1 MMYYFDGI
9 IVVEGKSDVAYLSSF
24 IDALY
29 ITTNGYEISDEEIDF
44 LKHYSKQ
51 KKIIVLTDPD
61 DAGECIR
68 NKLSKLEFAYIDIKV
83 NLAKCDKNGKHGIAE
98 CDKNELLNVLKEHLS
113 TKETTKG
120 QLTCSDLYR
129 YGIVD
134 NESRNSLCKKLH
146 LGICNNKQLLKRLNY
161 LNIKL
166 D

>member
-1 MMYYFDGI
+1 MYYFDGI
-9 IVVEGKSDVAYLSSF
+9 IVVEGKSDVSYLSSF

-29 ITTNGYEISDEEIDF
+29 ITTNGYEIPDEEIDF

-51 KKIIVLTDPD
+51 KKVIVLTDPD
-61 DAGECIR
+61 NAGECIR

-83 NLAKCDKNGKHGIAE
+83 NFAK
-98 CDKNELLNVLKEHLS
+98 CDKNELLNVLIEHLS

>member
-9 IVVEGKSDVAYLSSF
+9 IVVEGKSDVSYLSSF

-29 ITTNGYEISDEEIDF
+29 ITTNGYEIPDEEIDF

-51 KKIIVLTDPD
+51 KKVIVLTDPD

-98 CDKNELLNVLKEHLS
+98 CDKNELLNVLIEHLS